1 MKVQKVLDESFDE
14 EFGICKILHLPS
26 VVALSQGLMR
36 SVPDEFE
43 SFLDDSY
50 GSRNHHSTAVLL
62 SYFKQA
68 NDVNTA
74 DVDEED
80 EDFGGESDLENL
92 QLLSGSYTLLED
104 CQFLVQFRT
113 NKRTYY
119 KDKNSW
125 SSSAGWY
132 CTQWTAAPTIAK
144 AWTMGLKWAKEMH
157 KEDFNKTTKEQE
169 CK

>member
-1 MKVQKVLDESFDE
+1 MKIQKTLDEAIDE
-14 EFGICKILHLPS
+14 EFGICKVVHLPS
-26 VVALSQGLMR
+26 VVALSQGLMY

-43 SFLDDSY
+43 AFLDDSY

-62 SYFKQA
+62 SYFKQP
-68 NDVNTA
+68 NDA

-80 EDFGGESDLENL
+80 EDFGGESSDLENL

-113 NKRTYY
+113 NKRTYH

-125 SSSAGWY
+125 SSSAGRY

-157 KEDFNKTTKEQE
+157 REDFNESKKEQA
-169 CK
+169 

>member
-1 MKVQKVLDESFDE
+1 MKVQKVLDEAFDE
-14 EFGICKILHLPS
+14 EFGICKIVHLPS
-26 VVALSQGLMR
+26 VVALSQALMQ

-50 GSRNHHSTAVLL
+50 GSRNHYSTAVLL

-68 NDVNTA
+68 NDATFE
-74 DVDEED
+74 DED

-92 QLLSGSYTLLED
+92 QLLSGSYTLLEE

-113 NKRTYY
+113 NKRTYH
-119 KDKNSW
+119 KNKNSW

-132 CTQWTAAPTIAK
+132 CTQWIAAPTIAK
-144 AWTMGLKWAKEMH
+144 AWTMGLNWAKDMH
-157 KEDFNKTTKEQE
+157 KEDFEESKKEQP
-169 CK
+169 

>member
-1 MKVQKVLDESFDE
+1 MKVQKVLDQAFDE
-14 EFGICKILHLPS
+14 EFGICRIVHLPS
-26 VVALSQGLMR
+26 VVVLSQDLTR

-50 GSRNHHSTAVLL
+50 GSRNHYSTAVLL

-68 NDVNTA
+68 NDATSE
-74 DVDEED
+74 DED

-92 QLLSGSYTLLED
+92 QLLSDSYTLLEE

-113 NKRTYY
+113 NKRTYH

-132 CTQWTAAPTIAK
+132 CTQWIAAPTIAK

-157 KEDFNKTTKEQE
+157 KEDFEESKKD
-169 CK
+169 

>member
-1 MKVQKVLDESFDE
+1 MKIQKVLDESYDE
-14 EFGICKILHLPS
+14 EFGICKIVHLPS
-26 VVALSQGLMR
+26 VVALSQDLMR

-62 SYFKQA
+62 SYFKQPNDA
-68 NDVNTA
+68 NNA
-74 DVDEED
+74 DDEDED

-92 QLLSGSYTLLED
+92 QSLSGSYTLLED

-113 NKRTYY
+113 NKRTYH

-132 CTQWTAAPTIAK
+132 GTQWIAAPTIAK
-144 AWTMGLKWAKEMH
+144 AWSMGLKWAKDMH
-157 KEDFNKTTKEQE
+157 KEDFIETTKGESE
-169 CK
+169 

>member
-1 MKVQKVLDESFDE
+1 MKVQKVLDEAFDE
-14 EFGICKILHLPS
+14 EFGICKIMHLPS
-26 VVALSQGLMR
+26 VVALSRDLMR

-43 SFLDDSY
+43 SFLDDSH
-50 GSRNHHSTAVLL
+50 GSRNHYSTAVLL

-68 NDVNTA
+68 NDTTS
-74 DVDEED
+74 ED

-113 NKRTYY
+113 NKRTYH

-125 SSSAGWY
+125 SSSGGWY
-132 CTQWTAAPTIAK
+132 CTQWIAAPTIAK

-157 KEDFNKTTKEQE
+157 KEDFNETAKEQE

>member
-1 MKVQKVLDESFDE
+1 MKVQKVLDEAFDE
-14 EFGICKILHLPS
+14 EFGICKIVHLPS
-26 VVALSQGLMR
+26 VVALSQDLMR

-50 GSRNHHSTAVLL
+50 GSRNHYSTEVLL

-68 NDVNTA
+68 NDTTS
-74 DVDEED
+74 ED

-104 CQFLVQFRT
+104 CQFLVKFRT
-113 NKRTYY
+113 NKRTYH

-125 SSSAGWY
+125 SSSGGWY
-132 CTQWTAAPTIAK
+132 CTQWIAAPTIAK

-157 KEDFNKTTKEQE
+157 KEDFNKTVKEQV
-169 CK
+169 

>member
-1 MKVQKVLDESFDE
+1 MKIQKTLNEAIDE
-14 EFGICKILHLPS
+14 EFGICKVVHLPS
-26 VVALSQGLMR
+26 VVALSQDLMH

-50 GSRNHHSTAVLL
+50 DSRNHYSTEVQL

-68 NDVNTA
+68 NDTTS
-74 DVDEED
+74 ED

-104 CQFLVQFRT
+104 CQFLVKFRT
-113 NKRTYY
+113 NKRTYH

-125 SSSAGWY
+125 SSSGGWF
-132 CTQWTAAPTIAK
+132 CTQWIAAPTIAK

-157 KEDFNKTTKEQE
+157 KEDFNETAKEQE

>member
-1 MKVQKVLDESFDE
+1 MKVQKVLDESYDE
-14 EFGICKILHLPS
+14 EFGICKVVHLPS

-43 SFLDDSY
+43 AFLDDSY
-50 GSRNHHSTAVLL
+50 GSRNHHSTSVLL
-62 SYFKQA
+62 SYFKQP
-68 NDVNTA
+68 NDA

-113 NKRTYY
+113 NKRTYH

-132 CTQWTAAPTIAK
+132 CTQWIAAPTIAK

-157 KEDFNKTTKEQE
+157 KEDF
-169 CK
+169 